1 MRARIILASS
11 IALLTGGLPAPTA
24 GEVVELIPQQ
34 DNTLYQDA
42 GNNGLISNGAGQ
54 HFFCGRISDG
64 FLRRGLVQ
72 FDVAGAVPPDATI
85 TRVQLRLH
93 MSRSVSG
100 NSTVNLHRVRAS
112 WGEGDSDAPD
122 PEGQGAP
129 AEEGDAT
136 WRYRF
141 FDTVD
146 WSRLGGDFDDEIS
159 ASADVGGVGFYTWDS
174 QQLVIDVQDWLA
186 DPASNFGWI
195 VRGDEITH
203 GSAKRF
209 DTRENPDPDF
219 RPRLTIQYEGGCK
232 GDVDHDGRTCLSDLA
247 ALLAAYGTCEGDPD
261 YNPDANL
268 VKDGDSE
275 RCIDLA
281 DLALLL
287 SDFGC
292 GECS

>member
-1 MRARIILASS
+1 MRALIILASS
-11 IALLTGGLPAPTA
+11 VFLLAGGPSLLAA
-24 GEVVELIPQQ
+24 GEVVELTPQQ

-54 HFFCGRISDG
+54 HFFCGRISTG

-72 FDVAGAVPPDATI
+72 FDVAGGVPRGATV
-85 TRVQLRLH
+85 TKARLRLH
-93 MSRSVSG
+93 LSRSLG
-100 NSTVNLHRVRAS
+100 FDTTVDLHRVLAS
-112 WGEGDSDAPD
+112 WGEGASDADD

-141 FDTVD
+141 FDTVE
-146 WSRLGGDFDDEIS
+146 WSERGGDFDETIS
-159 ASADVGGVGFYTWDS
+159 ASADVGDVGLYTWES
-174 QQLVIDVQDWLA
+174 QQLVIDVQDWLD
-186 DPASNFGWI
+186 DPGSNFGWM
-195 VRGDEITH
+195 VRGDEVTH

-209 DTRENPDPDF
+209 DTRENPNPDN
-219 RPRLTIQYEGGCK
+219 RPRLTIEYEGGCK
-232 GDVDHDGRTCLSDLA
+232 GDVDGDGSTCLSDLA
-247 ALLAAYGTCEGDPD
+247 ALLAAFGTCEGDPG

-268 VKDGDSE
+268 VRDGESE

-292 GECS
+292 GGCS